1 MWLNLTFYI
10 QVSFFTFLVYIHTK
24 YMPNKPFFSYFL
36 YNIYKRNCIFT
47 YNICMIHLL
56 TAATNLGLWTK
67 GRMLMIK
74 PWVLFL
80 LSEEPS
86 CYYEN
91 FPRRKK
97 MQLQHITERQFIIT
111 GPRSCSS
118 TSLSDEKIQYYPD
131 SVSCA
136 ILNHTLLRHP
146 Y

>member
-1 MWLNLTFYI
+1 M
-10 QVSFFTFLVYIHTK
+10 
-24 YMPNKPFFSYFL
+24 NK
-36 YNIYKRNCIFT
+36 R
-47 YNICMIHLL
+47 
-56 TAATNLGLWTK
+56 ADVTNK
-67 GRMLMIK
+67 APAQCFIS
-74 PWVLFL
+74 PH
-80 LSEEPS
+80 SEEPR

-136 ILNHTLLRHP
+136 ILNHTLLQHP

>member
-1 MWLNLTFYI
+1 
-10 QVSFFTFLVYIHTK
+10 
-24 YMPNKPFFSYFL
+24 
-36 YNIYKRNCIFT
+36 
-47 YNICMIHLL
+47 
-56 TAATNLGLWTK
+56 
-67 GRMLMIK
+67 
-74 PWVLFL
+74 
-80 LSEEPS
+80 
-86 CYYEN
+86 
-91 FPRRKK
+91 